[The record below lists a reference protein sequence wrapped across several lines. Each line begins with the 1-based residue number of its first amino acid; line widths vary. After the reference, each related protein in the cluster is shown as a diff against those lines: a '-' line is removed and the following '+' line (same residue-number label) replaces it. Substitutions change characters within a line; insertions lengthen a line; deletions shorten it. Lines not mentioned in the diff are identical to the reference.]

1 MGNRPQQVAPVP
13 FVFRLLPI
21 PQPFLRPPGTDR
33 RRGRAFQHGPQELF
47 LIFSKLL
54 SRLRRNPQKTEPA
67 FTAVD
72 RPYTVFAVSEAV
84 AVGVLQPLRQG
95 CFRNAGIVKPDQLR
109 ARLEH
114 VADAL
119 DGSPGRFPP
128 CFLFPTGGWSEH
140 TTPGFP
146 FPAGRSP
153 ARFSSHGRSGH
164 W

>member
-13 FVFRLLPI
+13 FVSDSSRY
-21 PQPFLRPPGTDR
+21 RSRSCAARNDR
-33 RRGRAFQHGPQELF
+33 RRGPRIPAWTTGAFF
-47 LIFSKLL
+47 DFFSKLL

-95 CFRNAGIVKPDQLR
+95 LFRNAGIVKPDQLR
-109 ARLEH
+109 ASGTRR
-114 VADAL
+114 
-119 DGSPGRFPP
+119 GCSRRSPGRFPP